1 MGGVRLPALA
11 GRPRAGRRPL
21 FFRASSALSLP
32 LIFSS
37 PRLSPRPCVSAVKQ
51 ISQTPSEPAPR
62 THVAAEG
69 PLCYLWVQAERIQL
83 ETAPLRRVATARH
96 NLIKGWHPVE
106 AVNRKL
112 IRPSLN
118 EIKEQIA
125 PPRRA
130 PLQKKPVPPDQTNA
144 ENFYYV
150 KQMQAKTPMVF
161 VLRDGET
168 LHGAIEWYDRCCL
181 KVNRTEGPNILLY
194 KPAIKYMYKEN

>member
-1 MGGVRLPALA
+1 
-11 GRPRAGRRPL
+11 
-21 FFRASSALSLP
+21 
-32 LIFSS
+32 
-37 PRLSPRPCVSAVKQ
+37 
-51 ISQTPSEPAPR
+51 
-62 THVAAEG
+62 
-69 PLCYLWVQAERIQL
+69 LCYLWVQVGRIYPTKAAPAEAKVGGRIHIL
-83 ETAPLRRVATARH
+83 F
-96 NLIKGWHPVE
+96 KGWHPVE

-130 PLQKKPVPPDQTNA
+130 AAPPPQKKPVPPDQTNA

-168 LHGAIEWYDRCCL
+168 LRGVIEWYDKCCL
-181 KVNRTEGPNILLY
+181 KVNREGEPNVLLY
-194 KPAIKYMYKEN
+194 KPAIKYMYKEG